1 MLLFYLRFY
10 EHSLFLSGAAAEQ
23 DSCDGGRSMDAT
35 L

>member
-23 DSCDGGRSMDAT
+23 DSCDGRSMDTT